1 MVAWLVVDTVRV
13 LGQPYRPRLLD
24 GPLHRALAAAGA
36 VVIEGARATGK
47 TMTGLNA
54 AASYVFLDDPEIRQI
69 IEVAPRSV
77 IEGDAPTL
85 LDEWQVAPALWN
97 LVRRAVDASTEPGR
111 FILTGSAV
119 PADDVTRH
127 TGAGRFLRLRQ
138 RTMSW
143 WEKLGPGPTSVS
155 LAALFAGSSPPA
167 DLDVSP
173 GLDEVIDGVLRPGF
187 PALVDL
193 DVDQSS
199 AHLRAYV
206 DEVARIDIQRLADVR
221 HHPKVVRGLIAAI
234 ARSVASEVAFTTLTA
249 DVRSVAPSINAETV
263 STYVGL
269 LERMFI
275 VETQQPWTP
284 AIRSRARLRT
294 AAKLHLVD
302 PSLAAAVL
310 GAGPGRLR
318 RDPTTLGLLFESAA
332 IHDLTVLAVP
342 LGGEVRHYRDSNGKE
357 IDAVVTLPDGRWGAV
372 EVKLGGPQMA
382 KGAASLHDAV
392 DQIDL
397 GAVGEPSF
405 RLVLTGTGP
414 VLTLDDGTVTCP
426 LRALA
431 P

>member
-1 MVAWLVVDTVRV
+1 MDTVQV
-13 LGQPYRPRLLD
+13 LGQSYRPRLVD
-24 GPLHRALAAAGA
+24 GPLDLALAAAGA

-54 AASYVFLDDPEIRQI
+54 AASYAFLDDPEIQQI
-69 IEVAPRSV
+69 ITIAPRSV
-77 IEGDAPTL
+77 LEGSAPRL
-85 LDEWQVAPALWN
+85 LDEWQLSPELWN
-97 LVRRAVDASTEPGR
+97 LVRRAVDGSTQQGR

-143 WEKLGPGPTSVS
+143 WEKLEPGPTSVS
-155 LAALFAGSSPPA
+155 LTALFDGASPAP
-167 DLDVSP
+167 DLDVGPS
-173 GLDEVIDGVLRPGF
+173 LDDVVAGVLRPGF

-193 DVDQSS
+193 GLDQSS
-199 AHLRAYV
+199 VRLRAYV
-206 DEVARIDIQRLADVR
+206 DEVARTDIQRLADIR
-221 HHPKVVRGLIAAI
+221 HNPDVIRRLIAAI
-234 ARSVASEVAFTTLTA
+234 ARSVASDVGFTTLTA
-249 DVRSVAPSINAETV
+249 DVRAVAPSINAETV

-275 VETQQPWTP
+275 VEAQHPWTP
-284 AIRSRARLRT
+284 ALRSRARLRT

-302 PSLAAAVL
+302 PALAAAVL
-310 GAGPGRLR
+310 GAGARQLR
-318 RDPTTLGLLFESAA
+318 SDPTTLGLVFESAVV
-332 IHDLTVLAVP
+332 HDLAVLATP
-342 LGGEVRHYRDSNGKE
+342 LAGEVRHYRDSNGKE

-372 EVKLGGPQMA
+372 EVKLGGPQMTI
-382 KGAASLHDAV
+382 AATTLREAVNQIDTDAV
-392 DQIDL
+392 GQP
-397 GAVGEPSF
+397 AF
-405 RLVLTGTGP
+405 RLVVTGTGP